1 MSEEGTNWR
10 LVLFRAKLAVS
21 CCGEFPVVEGFWVEL
36 STKLIDPA
44 GLLSVLVAIILC
56 PGFPGI
62 VLSLLAAVHSSLNV
76 IDPKESLESDIVVL
90 HFPRHQQPGFRALDM

>member
-21 CCGEFPVVEGFWVEL
+21 CCGEFPVVEAVWVEL
-36 STKLIDPA
+36 CLMLIDA
-44 GLLSVLVAIILC
+44 KGLLAVLVAIILC

-62 VLSLLAAVHSSLNV
+62 VLSLLGVVRSSLNV
-76 IDPKESLESDIVVL
+76 IDPKESLESNIVVL